1 MTTVD
6 EPLGRRADSRCHA
19 FGDDALGD
27 LDAVGLVEALRS
39 GAVSAPELVEA
50 AIARTEAVNPTL
62 NGLAYE
68 AFDRARKR
76 ANAPR
81 GYGGF
86 FDGVP
91 TYIKDNVAV
100 AGMPTMQGTDAWEPW
115 PIRADGAFARV
126 FLATGL
132 VPLGKTQMSEFGFS
146 GSAEHP
152 RIGPV
157 RNPWNPDYTAGA
169 SSSGAA
175 AFVAAGV
182 VPIAHA
188 NDGGGSIRIPAAVNG
203 LVGLKPTRGRLPL
216 DEQAA
221 RMPLHLVANG
231 VLSRSVRDTAAF
243 LREAERVYRNPK
255 LPPIGDVTRAGKQRL
270 NIAVCT
276 KSVLREASPEV
287 RELTLKSAALL
298 EELGHKVTEIDN
310 PVPAQFKDDFL
321 LYWQFLAFAIVR
333 GGRRMIAPSFDRTKL
348 DNLTLG
354 LERNAARN
362 LYRLPVAIARL
373 SASRRITARLSATYD
388 AVLMPTLADDTP
400 RIGHLDPMASYEQ
413 VMERLLD
420 WVAFTPLQNA
430 TGDPA
435 ISLPLA
441 ESAAGMPVGMMLSTV
456 RGQEARLLEL
466 AYELEAARPWP
477 LDQRMTSR
485 ARRNQR
491 GSEPRVIRVR
501 LNSRRCSPVRLA
513 ISRRSADAHTGVG
526 ALEQFLALAGQLGGQ
541 RAARRHRSR
550 PRHQAALFESP
561 QHHVHRLRRDV
572 RVARQLGVRTIG
584 EAGQYPH
591 ADVLREGQSEWL
603 QHGRGHLGPQRVC
616 HPVQQIPERLLLE
629 ELTHIN
635 YLDIYQ
641 PS

>member
-1 MTTVD
+1 MTRT
-6 EPLGRRADSRCHA
+6 HA

-27 LDAVGLVEALRS
+27 LDAVGLVDALRT
-39 GAVSAPELVEA
+39 GKVSALELVEA

-68 AFDRARKR
+68 AFDRARR
-76 ANAPR
+76 RVQARRP
-81 GYGGF
+81 YGGF

-100 AGMPTMQGTDAWEPW
+100 AGWPTMHGTDAWDPR
-115 PIRADGAFARV
+115 PMPADGEFARV
-126 FLATGL
+126 YLATGL
-132 VPLGKTQMSEFGFS
+132 VPLGKSQMSEFGFS

-157 RNPWNPDYTAGA
+157 RNPWNPDHTAGA
-169 SSSGAA
+169 SSSGSA
-175 AFVAAGV
+175 AFVAAGA

-188 NDGGGSIRIPAAVNG
+188 NDGGGSIRIPAACNG

-216 DEQAA
+216 DKETAQ
-221 RMPLHLVANG
+221 MPLHIVANG
-231 VLSRSVRDTAAF
+231 VLTRSVRDTAVF

-255 LPPIGDVTRAGKQRL
+255 LPPIGDVTHAGKQRL
-270 NIAVCT
+270 RIAVCT
-276 KSVLREASPEV
+276 KSVSLEASPEM

-310 PVPAQFKDDFL
+310 PVQPRFKDDFL

-333 GGRRMIAPSFDRTKL
+333 GGRRAFGPSFDRTKL

-354 LERNAARN
+354 LDRRAARN
-362 LYRLPVAIARL
+362 LHRVPLAIARL

-400 RIGHLDPMASYEQ
+400 RIGHLDPTAPYEQ
-413 VMERLLD
+413 VMDRLLD

-441 ESAAGMPVGMMLSTV
+441 QSAAGLPVGMMFSTV

-466 AYELEAARPWP
+466 AYELEEARAWP
-477 LDQRMTSR
+477 L
-485 ARRNQR
+485 
-491 GSEPRVIRVR
+491 
-501 LNSRRCSPVRLA
+501 
-513 ISRRSADAHTGVG
+513 
-526 ALEQFLALAGQLGGQ
+526 
-541 RAARRHRSR
+541 
-550 PRHQAALFESP
+550 
-561 QHHVHRLRRDV
+561 
-572 RVARQLGVRTIG
+572 
-584 EAGQYPH
+584 
-591 ADVLREGQSEWL
+591 
-603 QHGRGHLGPQRVC
+603 
-616 HPVQQIPERLLLE
+616 
-629 ELTHIN
+629 IN
-635 YLDIYQ
+635 A
-641 PS
+641 